1 MAEKKNSKV
10 DEPVNNYGIA
20 AALTEA
26 MEAAVFADAN
36 ASYKAYRL
44 IEQYAYDDDYTIQGE
59 LEDGSMTGPMKVQ
72 SSELAMATF
81 TIKDGEGKYREV
93 SIPKITMIPLP
104 LLHVKQATFEMSMK
118 VSLAATQSATMKGET
133 GDKIDPSL
141 IKKTKLIKKL
151 DKELTDETLRKSQLL
166 TKTLAKEAALHIRKE
181 DLASVKEKIKKM
193 AGEMASVVNDTTNQQ
208 MIVGA
213 QSEES
218 NTTNIDLKV
227 TMLMEQAELPEGIKL
242 LLQAAA
248 NGLTTAAITPS
259 RPKPNDT
266 FARPN
271 PEGTPTR
278 PSTNQDDRPAGSRPR
293 QTSDDDV
300 IPVENGA
307 EIKTPEV
314 IIIEEDPG
322 IYVPSDTIIDSP
334 SPSATKSSSSDNSTS
349 SKRSPTPVTEEK
361 AASDSGTQTASTNES
376 GSTSSTSRS
385 SSGTP
390 KRTPTSTNTRPSPNT
405 GNSSSTPT
413 TSTNE
418 SGSTSSTPRRS
429 SSGTPKRTPT
439 STNTRSSSNN
449 TSNSSDN
456 SSDTSTRNRRGGTRR
471 R

>member
-36 ASYKAYRL
+36 ASYKAYRM

-59 LEDGSMTGPMKVQ
+59 LEDGSMTGPIKVQ

-118 VSLAATQSATMKGET
+118 VSLAATQSTTMKGET
-133 GDKIDPSL
+133 GDNIDPSL

-248 NGLTTAAITPS
+248 NGLTTAAIAEPNRPRPS
-259 RPKPNDT
+259 GT
-266 FARPN
+266 FER
-271 PEGTPTR
+271 TR
-278 PSTNQDDRPAGSRPR
+278 PSGTSARPTTRPDDRKPR
-293 QTSDDDV
+293 ETTDDAV
-300 IPVENGA
+300 KPEEGVA
-307 EIKTPEV
+307 MSSQEV
-314 IIIEEDPG
+314 IIIEDPPG
-322 IYVPSDTIIDSP
+322 IYVEDPVVTSVVPDTSVE
-334 SPSATKSSSSDNSTS
+334 
-349 SKRSPTPVTEEK
+349 TPVRP
-361 AASDSGTQTASTNES
+361 S
-376 GSTSSTSRS
+376 
-385 SSGTP
+385 
-390 KRTPTSTNTRPSPNT
+390 TSTNPGPKRIPSTTNGTDNT
-405 GNSSSTPT
+405 DNSST
-413 TSTNE
+413 TKIKKK
-418 SGSTSSTPRRS
+418 GTPRR
-429 SSGTPKRTPT
+429 R
-439 STNTRSSSNN
+439 
-449 TSNSSDN
+449 
-456 SSDTSTRNRRGGTRR
+456 
-471 R
+471 